1 MKRIAMEFKG
11 KIGFKGIVSLL
22 MIAVFLMSFSPAEA
36 GERTLKEGDYIKFG
50 TYHGASI
57 LWRIVDFDADQ
68 DPMLIT
74 DQIITNKP
82 FELHSNNEG
91 CWEDSYIRA
100 WLNSENGEG
109 QVKYGQEDKIQQFP
123 LDPWTWNVS
132 QLKSEAGFLSA
143 KNFTQSEVAILKE
156 SAQRDTLIGR
166 HAAEKQGGTRELYFD
181 QNAYELEKAAAALRD
196 AYYKEVIDRVFIM
209 DMEQVNSVY
218 RKFGNYVLTSAT
230 QESLQAEKNSK
241 VTWTEH
247 YYGTGGRTEIPL
259 DNPVEESNQ
268 YVRNYT
274 TRTGSGN
281 KDYFLIGI
289 GYGNVGSFKPS
300 FGSSGND
307 NLDITG
313 VRPACYIDMSK
324 TTLVSGSGTKADP
337 YRFAAKNIYGNIDV
351 EKTKPVRIVG
361 MWSQFIKFTESSG
374 APFID
379 GANRTQVPLRVT
391 MENYGAKVGWESGTK
406 TAVVEKSG
414 IMVEVPIGK
423 KVIYVNGQEQSIDT
437 AAQIVAGRTYL
448 PIKAVI
454 EALGGNVAWDQATK
468 TVIIK

>member
-1 MKRIAMEFKG
+1 MKHFNMDFGG
-11 KIGFKGIVSLL
+11 KKKFLSMLSLL
-22 MIAVFLMSFSPAEA
+22 VCAFVLMSYIPAEA
-36 GERTLKEGDYIKFG
+36 TERTLKEGDYIKFG

-57 LWRIVDFDADQ
+57 LWRVVDFDADQ

-109 QVKYGQEDKIQQFP
+109 QVKYGQEDMIQQFP
-123 LDPWTWNVS
+123 LDPWTWNVG
-132 QLKSEAGFLSA
+132 QLKNEAGFLST
-143 KNFTQSEVAILKE
+143 KNFTPSEVAILKE
-156 SAQRDTLIGR
+156 SSQRDTLVGR
-166 HAAEKQGGTRELYFD
+166 HATEKQGGTKELYLD
-181 QNAYELEKAAAALRD
+181 HNAYELEQAAAAVRN
-196 AYYKEVIDRVFIM
+196 AYYKEVTDRVFVM
-209 DMEQVNSVY
+209 DMEQIYDVY
-218 RKFGNYVLTSAT
+218 KKFGNYVLTSAT
-230 QESLQAEKNSK
+230 QESLQNEKNAR
-241 VTWTEH
+241 VNWVDH
-247 YYGTGGRTEIPL
+247 YYRTDGKTEIPL
-259 DNPVEESNQ
+259 DKPVEDSNQ
-268 YVRNYT
+268 YVRNYL

-281 KDYFLIGI
+281 NDYALIGI
-289 GYGNVGSFKPS
+289 GYVNVGSFKPS

-313 VRPACYIDMSK
+313 VRPACYVDMSK

-337 YRFAAKNIYGNIDV
+337 YRFAAKNIYGNMEV
-351 EKTKPVRIVG
+351 EKLKPVRIVG

-391 MENYGAKVGWESGTK
+391 MENYGAKVNWESVTK

-414 IMVEVPIGK
+414 IKVEVPIGK
-423 KVIYVNGQEQSIDT
+423 SVIYVNGQERIIDT

-454 EALGGNVAWDQATK
+454 EALGGSVAWDQATK